1 MKLRLS
7 LVFICCAIGFS
18 FAQITSRVMIDGRIS
33 APLGDNVEGVVV
45 YNLTTKKGTIT
56 DKAGDFRIS
65 VGINDKVE
73 VIGMQYQKIVVL
85 VDKGVLDNRR
95 LNIFLNESV
104 NLLDEVI
111 VTPYDL
117 LGNVTVDVK
126 KINVSESGIS
136 EVAKLTSSRINDTDY
151 DWTADELSEL
161 ENKVF
166 LEDRMI
172 YGLNF
177 VNLFKEVFQNK
188 DQTGKKKV
196 PADIDVKVRKM
207 YDDEFFKTNLA
218 LEMSQI
224 NDFIFFAED
233 NGLDNTYLEE
243 GNELNLIE
251 FLVSQSKVYKD
262 RK

>member
-1 MKLRLS
+1 MKIKLS
-7 LVFICCAIGFS
+7 LLLVCFSISFS
-18 FAQITSRVMIDGRIS
+18 FSQITPRVIIDGHIS
-33 APLGDNVEGVVV
+33 APLGDDVEGIVV

-56 DKAGDFRIS
+56 DKKGDFKIS
-65 VGINDKVE
+65 IRTNDKVE
-73 VIGMQYQKIVVL
+73 VMGMQYQKFVVL
-85 VDKGVLDNRR
+85 IDKGVVTNRK
-95 LNIFLNESV
+95 LNVFLNTSV
-104 NLLDEVI
+104 NFLEEVV

-126 KINVSESGIS
+126 KINISDSGIG
-136 EVAKLTSSRINDTDY
+136 EVAQLTSTRINDVDY
-151 DWTADELSEL
+151 DWTPDELTEL

-177 VNLFKEVFQNK
+177 VNLFKVAFQDNDKNANK
-188 DQTGKKKV
+188 AI
-196 PADIDVKVRKM
+196 ADIDQKVRKI
-207 YDDEFFKTNLA
+207 YKDEFFKTNLA
-218 LEMSQI
+218 LEMDQI
-224 NDFIFFAED
+224 NDFIFFAEE
-233 NGLDNTYLEE
+233 NGLDKTYLEE